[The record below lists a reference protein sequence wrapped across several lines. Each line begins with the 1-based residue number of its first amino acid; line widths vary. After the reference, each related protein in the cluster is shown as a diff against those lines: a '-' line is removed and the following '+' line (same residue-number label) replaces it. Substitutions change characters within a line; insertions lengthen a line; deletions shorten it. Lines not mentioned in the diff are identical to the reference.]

1 MIEVVNCYYIYT
13 LSNDLIMNMNSK
25 NQDHYGGDYNKR
37 FNRATMVEIITKEI
51 SRTTMMD
58 GDYKKEISR
67 ATMVENITI
76 DSTRATME
84 EI

>member
-1 MIEVVNCYYIYT
+1 MIEVVNCHYIYT

-37 FNRATMVEIITKEI
+37 FNRATMVEIITKDSNRDTMEEI
-51 SRTTMMD
+51 ITKDSN
-58 GDYKKEISR
+58 R
-67 ATMVENITI
+67 ATTVENITM

>member
-37 FNRATMVEIITKEI
+37 FNRATMVEIITKDSNRDTMEEI
-51 SRTTMMD
+51 ITKDSN
-58 GDYKKEISR
+58 R